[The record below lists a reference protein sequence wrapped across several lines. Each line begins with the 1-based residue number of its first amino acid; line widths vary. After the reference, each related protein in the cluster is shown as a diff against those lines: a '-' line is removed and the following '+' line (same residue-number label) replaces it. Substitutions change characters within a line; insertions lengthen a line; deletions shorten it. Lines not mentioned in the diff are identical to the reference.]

1 MKRNRINIKMNL
13 DINVDVAEIYL
24 YRGILTK
31 PYISKT
37 VTLQIKHANWTN
49 RKQET
54 DSKKPKKVK
63 PFTNLKQKSMKIELK
78 KLKGRDLLRPY
89 TFSLSEKDIN
99 TLNYLKKKRKF
110 SRSEIIR
117 YCISALRT
125 NYSIN

>member
-1 MKRNRINIKMNL
+1 
-13 DINVDVAEIYL
+13 
-24 YRGILTK
+24 
-31 PYISKT
+31 
-37 VTLQIKHANWTN
+37 
-49 RKQET
+49 
-54 DSKKPKKVK
+54 
-63 PFTNLKQKSMKIELK
+63 MKIELK
-78 KLKGRDLLRPY
+78 KLKGRDLLKPY